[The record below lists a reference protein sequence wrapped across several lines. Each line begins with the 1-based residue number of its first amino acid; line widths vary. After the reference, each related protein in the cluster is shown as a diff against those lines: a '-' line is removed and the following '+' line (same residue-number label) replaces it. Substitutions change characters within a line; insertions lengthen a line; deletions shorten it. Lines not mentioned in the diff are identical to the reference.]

1 MKRPLESALS
11 RTTRALLICSAVL
24 ISVLNTS
31 ISCHAA
37 TRNESDVSSGLVALA
52 AQQFPNLTKA
62 ERAMLVFVDV
72 KNRTQGDFAF
82 GGSSALLDDP
92 TNDPANADSWTH
104 DRDVRAELIRWLC
117 ADPDASRLV
126 DPGGIRLLG
135 SRITGRLNLSRVH
148 VPFPIVL
155 RNCAIPERM
164 TLAATHIPSLDLG
177 GSHIRELDA
186 PGIDVENDLK
196 LDSGFK
202 ADGEVSLFEA
212 RIGGSLSTSGH
223 FKSSALDLD
232 LFDPK
237 NLDRR
242 AFYALQMRVG
252 GGVIFRD
259 VHIDGGIE
267 LSGTTIGADLIL
279 DGTFLSPGKTAIDA
293 SSTDIAGNVI
303 IGYGVPF
310 LSDGI
315 VNFVT
320 SRIGTDFFVAQ
331 ATFSGAAREPHGLD
345 ASGMSVK
352 NALVWTN
359 VSLPNGGFLNLTG
372 VSAEALIDDERSWP
386 APGNL
391 LIDGFTYTQ
400 FSQTGPTNAPGDADT
415 RLRWLRL
422 QPGFHPQPY
431 HQLAKVLRE
440 SGDQPGAI
448 QVLIAS
454 DDASYRRSG
463 LAGRIWGSFLNATIG
478 YGYEPLRAIV
488 WSFAVV
494 VFGSLIVA
502 VGKGAG
508 VMRFKWPDRTPPPSG
523 DPMVGLHPMLY
534 SLDVFVP
541 FVNLRQEQHWW
552 PDETASGECTIFGLK
567 IPVRGSVLR
576 YYLWLQVIAGWLLSA
591 IFVAGVTGLIHN
603 D

>member
-212 RIGGSLSTSGH
+212 RIGGSLSICSIR
-223 FKSSALDLD
+223 K
-232 LFDPK
+232 
-237 NLDRR
+237 
-242 AFYALQMRVG
+242 
-252 GGVIFRD
+252 I
-259 VHIDGGIE
+259 
-267 LSGTTIGADLIL
+267 
-279 DGTFLSPGKTAIDA
+279 
-293 SSTDIAGNVI
+293 
-303 IGYGVPF
+303 
-310 LSDGI
+310 
-315 VNFVT
+315 
-320 SRIGTDFFVAQ
+320 
-331 ATFSGAAREPHGLD
+331 
-345 ASGMSVK
+345 
-352 NALVWTN
+352 
-359 VSLPNGGFLNLTG
+359 LTG
-372 VSAEALIDDERSWP
+372 VHSMLCRCGSEA
-386 APGNL
+386 
-391 LIDGFTYTQ
+391 
-400 FSQTGPTNAPGDADT
+400 
-415 RLRWLRL
+415 
-422 QPGFHPQPY
+422 
-431 HQLAKVLRE
+431 V
-440 SGDQPGAI
+440 
-448 QVLIAS
+448 
-454 DDASYRRSG
+454 
-463 LAGRIWGSFLNATIG
+463 
-478 YGYEPLRAIV
+478 
-488 WSFAVV
+488 
-494 VFGSLIVA
+494 
-502 VGKGAG
+502 
-508 VMRFKWPDRTPPPSG
+508 
-523 DPMVGLHPMLY
+523 
-534 SLDVFVP
+534 
-541 FVNLRQEQHWW
+541 
-552 PDETASGECTIFGLK
+552 
-567 IPVRGSVLR
+567 
-576 YYLWLQVIAGWLLSA
+576 
-591 IFVAGVTGLIHN
+591 
-603 D
+603 

>member
-1 MKRPLESALS
+1 MTA
-11 RTTRALLICSAVL
+11 RARLVWSAVF
-24 ISVLNTS
+24 IGVLNIS
-31 ISCHAA
+31 IFSHAA
-37 TRNESDVSSGLVALA
+37 TRNESTASNRLVTLA
-52 AQQFPNLTKA
+52 AAQFPDLTKA
-62 ERAMLVFVDV
+62 ERAMLEFVDV
-72 KNRTQGDFAF
+72 KNRTQGDFAI
-82 GGSSALLDDP
+82 GGSSALVNDP
-92 TNDPANADSWTH
+92 TNNPGDADSWTH
-104 DRDVRAELIRWLC
+104 DRDVRAEMIRWLS
-117 ADPDASRLV
+117 ADPDTAGLV
-126 DPGGIRLLG
+126 DPGGVRLLG
-135 SRITGRLNLSRVH
+135 ARVTGRLNLSQIH

-164 TLAATHIPSLDLG
+164 TLAASHIPSLDVG

-186 PGIDVENDLK
+186 PGIEVENDLK

-202 ADGEVSLFEA
+202 AEGEVNLFEA
-212 RIGGSLSTSGH
+212 RIGGSLSSSGQ
-223 FKSSALDLD
+223 FKSSALDKD

-237 NLDRR
+237 NADRR

-259 VHIDGGIE
+259 VQMDGGVE
-267 LSGTTIGADLIL
+267 LSGTSIGADLIL
-279 DGTFLSPGKTAIDA
+279 DGSFLNPAKTAIDA

-310 LSDGI
+310 RSDGL

-320 SRIGTDFFVAQ
+320 SRIGTDFFVGQ
-331 ATFSGAAREPHGLD
+331 ATFSGAAGEPHGLD

-359 VSLPNGGFLNLTG
+359 VSLPHGGFLNLTG
-372 VSAEALIDDERSWP
+372 VTAAALIDDERSWP

-391 LIDGFTYTQ
+391 LVDGFTYTQ
-400 FSQTGPTNAPGDADT
+400 FSQTGPGNAAGDADT

-431 HQLAKVLRE
+431 HQLAKVLLE

-448 QVLIAS
+448 QVMIAS
-454 DDASYRRSG
+454 DDASYSRFG
-463 LAGRIWGSFLNATIG
+463 YAGRIWGAFLNATIG

-488 WSFAVV
+488 WSLAVV
-494 VFGSLIVA
+494 IFGSAVVA
-502 VGKGAG
+502 IGKGAG

-523 DPMVGLHPMLY
+523 DPMAGLHPMLY
-534 SLDVFVP
+534 SIDVFVP

-552 PDETASGECTIFGLK
+552 PDETASGEYSIVGLK

-591 IFVAGVTGLIHN
+591 IFVAGVTGLIHS

>member
-1 MKRPLESALS
+1 MTA
-11 RTTRALLICSAVL
+11 RALLTWSAVFVGVL
-24 ISVLNTS
+24 STSVS
-31 ISCHAA
+31 GHAA
-37 TRNESDVSSGLVALA
+37 TRNESGAASRLVALA
-52 AQQFPNLTKA
+52 TAQFPNLTKA

-72 KNRTQGDFAF
+72 KNRAQADFAF
-82 GGSSALLDDP
+82 GGSSTLLNDP
-92 TNDPANADSWTH
+92 TNDPANADSWSH
-104 DRDVRAELIRWLC
+104 DRDVRAQLMRWLS
-117 ADPDASRLV
+117 ADPQTSGLV

-135 SRITGRLNLSRVH
+135 ARITGGLNLSQIH

-164 TLAATHIPSLDLG
+164 TLAASHIPSLDLG

-186 PGIDVENDLK
+186 PGIEVENDLK
-196 LDSGFK
+196 LNSGFK
-202 ADGEVSLFEA
+202 ADGEVNLFEA
-212 RIGGSLSTSGH
+212 RIGGSLTSSGQ
-223 FKSSALDLD
+223 FKNSALDLD

-237 NLDRR
+237 NVDRR

-259 VHIDGGIE
+259 VHMDGGVE
-267 LSGTTIGADLIL
+267 LSGTTIGADLVL
-279 DGTFLSPGKTAIDA
+279 DGSFANPGKTAIDA

-310 LSDGI
+310 RSDGL

-320 SRIGTDFFVAQ
+320 ARIGTDFFVAQ
-331 ATFSGAAREPHGLD
+331 ATFSGRAGEPHGLD

-352 NALVWTN
+352 NALVWTS
-359 VSLPNGGFLNLTG
+359 VSLPNNGFLNLTG
-372 VSAEALIDDERSWP
+372 VTATALIDDESSWP

-391 LIDGFTYTQ
+391 LIDGFTYTE
-400 FSQTGPTNAPGDADT
+400 FSRTGPGNAPGDAAT

-422 QPGFHPQPY
+422 QPGFYPQPY
-431 HQLAKVLRE
+431 HQLAKVLLE

-448 QVLIAS
+448 QVMIAG
-454 DDASYRRSG
+454 DDASYSRFG
-463 LAGRIWGSFLNATIG
+463 LPGRIWGAFLNTTIG
-478 YGYEPLRAIV
+478 YGYQPLRAIV

-494 VFGSLIVA
+494 VFGSLVVA
-502 VGKGAG
+502 IGKGAG

-523 DPMVGLHPMLY
+523 DPMAGLHPMLY

-552 PDETASGECTIFGLK
+552 PDETASGECDIFGLK

-591 IFVAGVTGLIHN
+591 IFIAGVTGLIHS

>member
-1 MKRPLESALS
+1 MTA
-11 RTTRALLICSAVL
+11 RAMLMWSAVF
-24 ISVLNTS
+24 ISVLSTS

-37 TRNESDVSSGLVALA
+37 ARKESDAPSRLVALA
-52 AQQFPNLTKA
+52 APQFPNLTKA
-62 ERAMLVFVDV
+62 ERAMLEFVDI
-72 KNRTQGDFAF
+72 KNLTRDDFAL
-82 GGSSALLDDP
+82 GGTSALLDDP
-92 TNDPANADSWTH
+92 TNDPANADSWTD

-117 ADPDASRLV
+117 VADPNAPPLV
-126 DPGGIRLLG
+126 DPLGIRLLG
-135 SRITGRLNLSRVH
+135 ARITGRLNLSPINL
-148 VPFPIVL
+148 PFPIVL
-155 RNCAIPERM
+155 RNCAIPERV

-186 PGIDVENDLK
+186 PGIDLENDLK

-293 SSTDIAGNVI
+293 SSTDITGNVI

-310 LSDGI
+310 VSDGL

-331 ATFSGAAREPHGLD
+331 ATFSGAASEPHGLD

-372 VSAEALIDDERSWP
+372 VNAEALIDDEASWP
-386 APGNL
+386 AAGNL

-415 RLRWLRL
+415 RLRWMRL
-422 QPGFHPQPY
+422 QPGIHPQPY

-448 QVLIAS
+448 QVMIAS
-454 DDASYRRSG
+454 DDASYRR
-463 LAGRIWGSFLNATIG
+463 
-478 YGYEPLRAIV
+478 
-488 WSFAVV
+488 
-494 VFGSLIVA
+494 
-502 VGKGAG
+502 
-508 VMRFKWPDRTPPPSG
+508 
-523 DPMVGLHPMLY
+523 
-534 SLDVFVP
+534 
-541 FVNLRQEQHWW
+541 
-552 PDETASGECTIFGLK
+552 FGL
-567 IPVRGSVLR
+567 PVRVWG
-576 YYLWLQVIAGWLLSA
+576 G
-591 IFVAGVTGLIHN
+591 
-603 D
+603 